1 MFLCLLLAKV
11 WSFKYKRDTKSSGVK
26 MHTPDQLST
35 HEEQKPT
42 IPAKSHKHK
51 NKKQSFLSYP
61 IEIPPWMKNL
71 AKNLETLNITFIN
84 EALPKF
90 WNEEIIDEIHEYG
103 LNVNGEHTLPA
114 YKYFEQVLRITN
126 PWEKALPSRYRK
138 ALLEQMGM
146 ILRSQKPRKDAYYL
160 VKQVF
165 QECYEKHE
173 KDVRRRKRLTYKNVA
188 KKLFTA
194 GYKVDSILLKQV
206 VYQAC
211 NYYEERGELPEK
223 YTDLVMPRVKSGSLT
238 LMPDDGQMFRLKMR
252 VRGKKLRLTVEVKL
266 PLSKDSGKW
275 KWFTF
280 SIEPYE
286 QLKKIL
292 AQAHEVHNPVFVPR
306 VRKSGVKDY
315 ELVLPLSLKNK
326 KRRVS
331 GRILSVDLGER
342 RLATLVV
349 IDEKYRQLA
358 PPIFIKPRTWSKMKA
373 IRFEM
378 DRLKS
383 KIDRGLD
390 YDGRLNAQL
399 IRLQKKL
406 NRMRDVVVDELSSII
421 VKVALI
427 YGCDTIVV
435 EDLRSYQPDGRKG
448 LLNWLLSS
456 WRRGDI
462 LFHVEYI
469 AALHGI
475 RVVRVAPNDT
485 SRRCPR
491 CGSYGVHVKS
501 PRHPVVGGEF
511 AFFKCLVCGFMGDR
525 DYVGALN
532 VGRCFLAG
540 GRWDSL
546 GMANPLTYMVG
557 GSPLGDCSPGGPSN
571 ARSVQ
576 NFTQVCVSVR
586 GSVAVLL
593 MSVSLRDEYKHL

>member
-1 MFLCLLLAKV
+1 MALEKHYTMKETGRGKWLRV
-11 WSFKYKRDTKSSGVK
+11 PRSS
-26 MHTPDQLST
+26 SSS
-35 HEEQKPT
+35 
-42 IPAKSHKHK
+42 I
-51 NKKQSFLSYP
+51 LSYP
-61 IEIPPWMKNL
+61 IEIPSWMKNL
-71 AKNLETLNITFIN
+71 AENLETLNTKLMN

-90 WNEEIIDEIHEYG
+90 WNEKIIDEIHEYG
-103 LNVNGEHTLPA
+103 LNANGEHTKPA
-114 YKYFEQVLRITN
+114 YKYFEQILRTMN
-126 PWEKALPSRYRK
+126 PWEKELPSRYRK
-138 ALLEQMGM
+138 ALLEQIGT
-146 ILRSQKPRKDAYYL
+146 ILRSQKPRKDTYHL
-160 VKQVF
+160 IKQVF

-173 KDVRRRKRLTYKNVA
+173 KNERRRKRLTYKNIA

-194 GYKVDSILLKQV
+194 GYKVDSTLLKQV
-206 VYQAC
+206 VYQTC
-211 NYYEERGELPEK
+211 NYYEEHRELPEK
-223 YTDLVMPRVKSGSLT
+223 YTNLVTPRVESGSLT
-238 LMPDDGQMFRLKMR
+238 LMPDDGNMFRLKMR
-252 VRGKKLRLTVEVKL
+252 VRGKRLKLTVEVKL
-266 PLSKDSGKW
+266 PLSKDGRKW

-326 KRRVS
+326 KKRVS

-342 RLATLVV
+342 KLATLVV

-358 PPIFIKPRTWSKMKA
+358 PPIFIKPRTWGKMKA

-383 KIDRGLD
+383 RIDRGLD
-390 YDGRLNAQL
+390 YDGRLSAQF

-421 VKVALI
+421 VKAALI

-475 RVVRVAPNDT
+475 RVVRVPPNDT
-485 SRRCPR
+485 SKRCPR

-501 PRHPVVGGEF
+501 PRHPIVGEEY
-511 AFFKCLVCGFMGDR
+511 AFFKCLECGFVGDR

-540 GRWDSL
+540 GRWGSL

-557 GSPLGDCSPGGPSN
+557 GSPLGDRSPGGPSG
-571 ARSVQ
+571 AESVRKSCL
-576 NFTQVCVSVR
+576 TQVSVK

-593 MSVSLRDEYKHL
+593 GSMSLRDEYEHLLKKERFF

>member
-1 MFLCLLLAKV
+1 LKKEMKE
-11 WSFKYKRDTKSSGVK
+11 SSRGKWLRV
-26 MHTPDQLST
+26 LRSSSSS
-35 HEEQKPT
+35 
-42 IPAKSHKHK
+42 I
-51 NKKQSFLSYP
+51 LSYP
-61 IEIPPWMKNL
+61 IEIPSWMKNL
-71 AKNLETLNITFIN
+71 AENLETLNTTFIN

-90 WNEEIIDEIHEYG
+90 WNEKIIDEIHEYG
-103 LNVNGEHTLPA
+103 LNDNGEHTLPA
-114 YKYFEQVLRITN
+114 YKYFEQILRTVN
-126 PWEKALPSRYRK
+126 PWEKELPSRYRR
-138 ALLEQMGM
+138 ALLEQIGM
-146 ILRSQKPRKDAYYL
+146 ILRSQKPRKDTYHL

-165 QECYEKHE
+165 QECYKKDEKNE
-173 KDVRRRKRLTYKNVA
+173 RLRKRLTYKNIT

-194 GYKVDSILLKQV
+194 GYKVDSTLLKQV
-206 VYQAC
+206 VYQTC
-211 NYYEERGELPEK
+211 NYYEEHRELPEK
-223 YTDLVMPRVKSGSLT
+223 YTDLITPRVESGSLT

-252 VRGKKLRLTVEVKL
+252 VRGKKLKLTVEVKL
-266 PLSKDSGKW
+266 PLSKDGRKW

-292 AQAHEVHNPVFVPR
+292 AQAHEVHNSVFVPR
-306 VRKSGVKDY
+306 MRKSGVKDY

-326 KRRVS
+326 KRRAS

-342 RLATLVV
+342 KLATLVV

-358 PPIFIKPRTWSKMKA
+358 PPIFIKPRTWGKMKA

-378 DRLKS
+378 DHLKS
-383 KIDRGLD
+383 RIAMGLD

-421 VKVALI
+421 VKAALI

-448 LLNWLLSS
+448 LLNWLLSN

-462 LFHVEYI
+462 LFHVEYM

-475 RVVRVAPNDT
+475 RVVRVPPNDT

-501 PRHPVVGGEF
+501 PRHPIVDGEY
-511 AFFKCLVCGFMGDR
+511 AFFKCLECGFMGDR

-540 GRWDSL
+540 GRWGSL

-557 GSPLGDCSPGGPSN
+557 GSPLGDRSPGGPSS

-576 NFTQVCVSVR
+576 RSCFTQVSVSVK
-586 GSVAVLL
+586 GSVAALL
-593 MSVSLRDEYKHL
+593 GGMSLRDEYEHL

>member
-1 MFLCLLLAKV
+1 MALEKHYTMKETGRGKWLKML
-11 WSFKYKRDTKSSGVK
+11 RSS
-26 MHTPDQLST
+26 PSS
-35 HEEQKPT
+35 
-42 IPAKSHKHK
+42 I
-51 NKKQSFLSYP
+51 LSYP
-61 IEIPPWMKNL
+61 IEIPSWMKNL
-71 AKNLETLNITFIN
+71 AENLETLNTTLIN

-90 WNEEIIDEIHEYG
+90 WNEEIIDEIHAYG
-103 LNVNGEHTLPA
+103 LNANGEHTKPA
-114 YKYFEQVLRITN
+114 YKYFEQILRATN
-126 PWEKALPSRYRK
+126 PWEKELPSRYRRS
-138 ALLEQMGM
+138 LLEQIGT
-146 ILRSQKPRKDAYYL
+146 ILRSQKPRKDTYHL
-160 VKQVF
+160 IKQIF
-165 QECYEKHE
+165 QEYYKKDE
-173 KDVRRRKRLTYKNVA
+173 KDERRRKRLTYKNIA
-188 KKLFTA
+188 KKLFTT
-194 GYKVDSILLKQV
+194 GYKVDSTLLKQV
-206 VYQAC
+206 VYQTC
-211 NYYEERGELPEK
+211 NYYEEHRELPEK
-223 YTDLVMPRVKSGSLT
+223 YTDLVTPRVESGSLT

-252 VRGKKLRLTVEVKL
+252 VRGKRLRLTVEVKL
-266 PLSKDSGKW
+266 PLLKESGKW

-280 SIEPYE
+280 SIEPYK

-292 AQAHEVHNPVFVPR
+292 AQAHEVHNLVFVPR

-342 RLATLVV
+342 KLATLVV

-390 YDGRLNAQL
+390 YDGRLNAQF

-421 VKVALI
+421 VKAALI

-448 LLNWLLSS
+448 LLNWLLSN
-456 WRRGDI
+456 WKRGDI
-462 LFHVEYI
+462 LFHVEYM

-475 RVVRVAPNDT
+475 RVVRVPPNDT
-485 SRRCPR
+485 SKRCPR

-501 PRHPVVGGEF
+501 PRHQIVSGEY
-511 AFFKCLVCGFMGDR
+511 AFFKCLECGFMGDR

-557 GSPLGDCSPGGPSN
+557 GSPLGDRSPGGLSG
-571 ARSVQ
+571 AGSVQ
-576 NFTQVCVSVR
+576 KSCLTQVSVSVK

-593 MSVSLRDEYKHL
+593 GGMSLRDEYEHL

>member
-1 MFLCLLLAKV
+1 M
-11 WSFKYKRDTKSSGVK
+11 RGTKTSGDE
-26 MHTPDQLST
+26 MRTPGKLST
-35 HEEQKPT
+35 QPTTKPR
-42 IPAKSHKHK
+42 KHK
-51 NKKQSFLSYP
+51 NKNQIFLSYP
-61 IEIPPWMKNL
+61 IEIPSWMKNL
-71 AKNLETLNITFIN
+71 AKNLETLNTTLIN
-84 EALPKF
+84 QALPKF
-90 WNEEIIDEIHEYG
+90 WNEETIDGIHAYG
-103 LNVNGEHTLPA
+103 LNTNGEHTLPA
-114 YKYFEQVLRITN
+114 YKYFEQVLRIVN
-126 PWEKALPSRYRK
+126 PWEKALPSRYRR
-138 ALLEQMGM
+138 ALLEQIGM
-146 ILRSQKPRKDAYYL
+146 ILRSQKPRKDTYHL
-160 VKQVF
+160 IKQIF
-165 QECYEKHE
+165 QECYKKDEKNE
-173 KDVRRRKRLTYKNVA
+173 RRRKRLTYKNIA

-194 GYKVDSILLKQV
+194 GYKVDSTLLKQV
-206 VYQAC
+206 VYQTC
-211 NYYEERGELPEK
+211 NYYEEHRELPEK
-223 YTDLVMPRVKSGSLT
+223 YTDLVTPRVESGSLT

-252 VRGKKLRLTVEVKL
+252 VRGKRLKLTVEVKL
-266 PLSKDSGKW
+266 PLSKDGRKW

-342 RLATLVV
+342 KLATLVV
-349 IDEKYRQLA
+349 IDERYRQLA

-390 YDGRLNAQL
+390 YDGRLNAQF

-421 VKVALI
+421 VKAALI

-448 LLNWLLSS
+448 LLNWLLSN

-475 RVVRVAPNDT
+475 RVVRVPPNDT

-491 CGSYGVHVKS
+491 CGAYGVHVKS
-501 PRHPVVGGEF
+501 PRHPIVGGEY

-540 GRWDSL
+540 GWWDSL
-546 GMANPLTYMVG
+546 GRANPLIYMVG

-571 ARSVQ
+571 TESVPRSC
-576 NFTQVCVSVR
+576 FTQVSVSVR

-593 MSVSLRDEYKHL
+593 RSMSLRDEYEHLRKKEQFIGKFFF

>member
-1 MFLCLLLAKV
+1 MR
-11 WSFKYKRDTKSSGVK
+11 FKYMRGTKSSGVE
-26 MHTPDQLST
+26 MHTHNQLLKQPT
-35 HEEQKPT
+35 HT
-42 IPAKSHKHK
+42 PAKTGKHK
-51 NKKQSFLSYP
+51 NKRSFLSYP

-71 AKNLETLNITFIN
+71 AENLETLNTKLIN

-90 WNEEIIDEIHEYG
+90 WNEEIIDEIYAYG
-103 LNVNGEHTLPA
+103 LNTNGERTKPAHT
-114 YKYFEQVLRITN
+114 YFEQILRVTN
-126 PWEKALPSRYRK
+126 PWKKELPSRYRK
-138 ALLEQMGM
+138 ALLEQIGM
-146 ILRSQKPRKDAYYL
+146 ILRSQKPRKDAYHL
-160 VKQVF
+160 IKQVF
-165 QECYEKHE
+165 QECYEKDE
-173 KDVRRRKRLTYKNVA
+173 KDVRRKKRLTYKNIA
-188 KKLFTA
+188 KKLFAA
-194 GYKVDSILLKQV
+194 GHKVDSILLKQV

-211 NYYEERGELPEK
+211 NYYEEHGKLPEK

-238 LMPDDGQMFRLKMR
+238 LMPDDGNMFRLRMR
-252 VRGKKLRLTVEVKL
+252 VRGKRLRLTVEVKL
-266 PLSKDSGKW
+266 PLSKDGRKW

-292 AQAHEVHNPVFVPR
+292 AQAHEMHNPVFVPR

-342 RLATLVV
+342 KLATLVV

-358 PPIFIKPRTWSKMKA
+358 PPIFIKPRSWSKMKA

-378 DRLKS
+378 DHLKS

-390 YDGRLNAQL
+390 YDGRLNAQF

-421 VKVALI
+421 VKAALI

-448 LLNWLLSS
+448 LLNWLLSN

-462 LFHVEYI
+462 LFHVEYM
-469 AALHGI
+469 ATLHGV

-501 PRHPVVGGEF
+501 PRHPVVGGEY

-546 GMANPLTYMVG
+546 GRANPLTYMVG
-557 GSPLGDCSPGGPSN
+557 GSPLGDCSPGGPSG

-576 NFTQVCVSVR
+576 KFSQVCVSVR

-593 MSVSLRDEYKHL
+593 MSMSLRDEYEHL

>member
-1 MFLCLLLAKV
+1 MALEKHYTMKETGRGKWLRV
-11 WSFKYKRDTKSSGVK
+11 PRSS
-26 MHTPDQLST
+26 SSS
-35 HEEQKPT
+35 
-42 IPAKSHKHK
+42 I
-51 NKKQSFLSYP
+51 LSYP
-61 IEIPPWMKNL
+61 IEIPSWMKNL
-71 AKNLETLNITFIN
+71 AENLETLNTTFIN

-90 WNEEIIDEIHEYG
+90 WNEKIIDEIHEYG
-103 LNVNGEHTLPA
+103 LNANGEHTKPA
-114 YKYFEQVLRITN
+114 YKYFEQILRATN
-126 PWEKALPSRYRK
+126 PWEKELPSRYKR
-138 ALLEQMGM
+138 ALLEQIGM
-146 ILRSQKPRKDAYYL
+146 ILRSQKPRKDAYHL

-173 KDVRRRKRLTYKNVA
+173 KNERRRKRLTYKNIV

-194 GYKVDSILLKQV
+194 GYKVDSTLLKQV
-206 VYQAC
+206 VYQTC
-211 NYYEERGELPEK
+211 NYYEEHRELPEK
-223 YTDLVMPRVKSGSLT
+223 YTNLVTPRVESGSLT
-238 LMPDDGQMFRLKMR
+238 LMPDDGNMFRLKMR
-252 VRGKKLRLTVEVKL
+252 VRGKRLKLTVEVKL
-266 PLSKDSGKW
+266 PLSKDGRKW

-326 KRRVS
+326 KKRVS

-342 RLATLVV
+342 KLATLVV

-358 PPIFIKPRTWSKMKA
+358 PPIFIKPRTWGKMKA

-378 DRLKS
+378 NRLKS
-383 KIDRGLD
+383 RIDRGLD
-390 YDGRLNAQL
+390 YDGRLSAQF

-421 VKVALI
+421 VKAALI

-475 RVVRVAPNDT
+475 RVVRVPPNDT
-485 SRRCPR
+485 SKRCPR

-501 PRHPVVGGEF
+501 PRHPIVGEEY
-511 AFFKCLVCGFMGDR
+511 AFFKCLECGFVGDR

-540 GRWDSL
+540 GRWGSL

-557 GSPLGDCSPGGPSN
+557 GSPLGDRSPGGPSG
-571 ARSVQ
+571 AESVRKSCL
-576 NFTQVCVSVR
+576 TQVSVK

-593 MSVSLRDEYKHL
+593 GSMSLRDEYEHLLKKERFF

>member
-1 MFLCLLLAKV
+1 
-11 WSFKYKRDTKSSGVK
+11 
-26 MHTPDQLST
+26 MHTHGQLLKQPT
-35 HEEQKPT
+35 HT
-42 IPAKSHKHK
+42 PAKPRKRK
-51 NKKQSFLSYP
+51 NKNRSFLSYP
-61 IEIPPWMKNL
+61 IEIPSWMKNL
-71 AKNLETLNITFIN
+71 AENLETLNTKLMN

-90 WNEEIIDEIHEYG
+90 WNEKIIDEIHEYG
-103 LNVNGEHTLPA
+103 LNANGEYTKPA
-114 YKYFEQVLRITN
+114 YMYFEQILRVAN
-126 PWEKALPSRYRK
+126 PWEKELPSRYRR
-138 ALLEQMGM
+138 ALLEQIGM
-146 ILRSQKPRKDAYYL
+146 ILRSQKPRKDTYHL
-160 VKQVF
+160 IKQIF
-165 QECYEKHE
+165 QECYKKDE
-173 KDVRRRKRLTYKNVA
+173 KDKRRRKRLTYKNIA

-194 GYKVDSILLKQV
+194 GYKVDSTLLKQV
-206 VYQAC
+206 VYQTC
-211 NYYEERGELPEK
+211 NYYKEHRELPEK
-223 YTDLVMPRVKSGSLT
+223 YTNLVTPRVESGSLT
-238 LMPDDGQMFRLKMR
+238 LMPDDGNMFRLKMR
-252 VRGKKLRLTVEVKL
+252 VRGKRLKLTVEVKL
-266 PLSKDSGKW
+266 PLSKDGGKW

-292 AQAHEVHNPVFVPR
+292 AQAHEMHNPVFVPR

-326 KRRVS
+326 KRRVG

-342 RLATLVV
+342 KLATLVV
-349 IDEKYRQLA
+349 IDERYRQLA
-358 PPIFIKPRTWSKMKA
+358 PPIFIKPRTWGKMKA

-378 DRLKS
+378 DHLQS

-390 YDGRLNAQL
+390 YDGRLNAQF

-421 VKVALI
+421 VKAALI

-448 LLNWLLSS
+448 LLNWLLSN

-475 RVVRVAPNDT
+475 RVVRVPPNDT

-501 PRHPVVGGEF
+501 SRHPIVGDEY
-511 AFFKCLVCGFMGDR
+511 AFFKCLECGFMGDR

-546 GMANPLTYMVG
+546 GVANPLTYMVG
-557 GSPLGDCSPGGPSN
+557 GSPLGDRSPGGLSGV
-571 ARSVQ
+571 RGVQ
-576 NFTQVCVSVR
+576 KLTQVSVSVK

-593 MSVSLRDEYKHL
+593 GGMSLRDEYEHL

>member
-1 MFLCLLLAKV
+1 MK
-11 WSFKYKRDTKSSGVK
+11 FKYMRGTKTSGVK
-26 MHTPDQLST
+26 MRTPGQLST
-35 HEEQKPT
+35 HEGPTHTHAKPG
-42 IPAKSHKHK
+42 KRK
-51 NKKQSFLSYP
+51 NKNQSFLSYP
-61 IEIPPWMKNL
+61 IEIPSWMKNL
-71 AKNLETLNITFIN
+71 AANLETLNITLMN

-90 WNEEIIDEIHEYG
+90 WNEKTIDEIYAYG
-103 LNVNGEHTLPA
+103 LNNNGEHTLPA
-114 YKYFEQVLRITN
+114 YKYFEQVLRVAN
-126 PWEKALPSRYRK
+126 PWGKELPSRYRK
-138 ALLEQMGM
+138 ALLEQIGM
-146 ILRSQKPRKDAYYL
+146 ILRSQKPRKDAYCL

-165 QECYEKHE
+165 QECYKKDE
-173 KDVRRRKRLTYKNVA
+173 KDVRRRKRLTYKNIA
-188 KKLFTA
+188 KKLFSA
-194 GYKVDSILLKQV
+194 SYKVDNILLKQV

-211 NYYEERGELPEK
+211 NYYEEHGELPEK
-223 YTDLVMPRVKSGSLT
+223 YTDLVMPRVESGSLT
-238 LMPDDGQMFRLKMR
+238 LMPDDGQMFRLRMR

-266 PLSKDSGKW
+266 PLSKDGGKW
-275 KWFTF
+275 KWFAF

-292 AQAHEVHNPVFVPR
+292 AQAHKVHNPVFVPR

-342 RLATLVV
+342 KLATLVV

-390 YDGRLNAQL
+390 YDGRLNAQF

-421 VKVALI
+421 VKAALI

-448 LLNWLLSS
+448 LLNWLLSN
-456 WRRGDI
+456 WKRGDV

-469 AALHGI
+469 AALHGV

-491 CGSYGVHVKS
+491 CGAYGVHVKS
-501 PRHPVVGGEF
+501 PRHPIVGGEY
-511 AFFKCLVCGFMGDR
+511 AFFKCLECGFMGDR

-546 GMANPLTYMVG
+546 GVANPLTYMVG
-557 GSPLGDCSPGGPSN
+557 GSPLGDCSPGGPSSTE
-571 ARSVQ
+571 REQ
-576 NFTQVCVSVR
+576 KFTQVSVSVK

-593 MSVSLRDEYKHL
+593 RSVSLCDEYEHL

>member
-1 MFLCLLLAKV
+1 ME
-11 WSFKYKRDTKSSGVK
+11 
-26 MHTPDQLST
+26 MHTHGQLLKQPAHT
-35 HEEQKPT
+35 
-42 IPAKSHKHK
+42 PAKPRKRK
-51 NKKQSFLSYP
+51 NKNRSFLSYP
-61 IEIPPWMKNL
+61 IEIPSWMKNL
-71 AKNLETLNITFIN
+71 AENLETLNTKLMN

-90 WNEEIIDEIHEYG
+90 WNEKIIDEIHEYG
-103 LNVNGEHTLPA
+103 LNANGEYTKPA
-114 YKYFEQVLRITN
+114 YMYFEQILRVAN
-126 PWEKALPSRYRK
+126 PWEKELPSRYRR
-138 ALLEQMGM
+138 ALLEQIGM
-146 ILRSQKPRKDAYYL
+146 ILRSQKPRKDVYHL
-160 VKQVF
+160 IKQIF

-173 KDVRRRKRLTYKNVA
+173 KDKRRRKRLTYKNIA

-194 GYKVDSILLKQV
+194 GYKVDSTLLKQV
-206 VYQAC
+206 VYQTC
-211 NYYEERGELPEK
+211 NYYEEHRELPEK
-223 YTDLVMPRVKSGSLT
+223 YTNLVTPRVESGSLT
-238 LMPDDGQMFRLKMR
+238 LMPDDGNMFRLKMR
-252 VRGKKLRLTVEVKL
+252 VKGKRLKLTVEVKL
-266 PLSKDSGKW
+266 PLSKDGGKW

-292 AQAHEVHNPVFVPR
+292 AQAHKVHNPVFVPR

-342 RLATLVV
+342 KLATLVV

-390 YDGRLNAQL
+390 YDGRLNAQF

-421 VKVALI
+421 VKAALI

-448 LLNWLLSS
+448 LLNWLLSN

-475 RVVRVAPNDT
+475 RVVRVPPNDT

-501 PRHPVVGGEF
+501 PRHPIVGDEY
-511 AFFKCLVCGFMGDR
+511 AFFKCLECGFMGDR

-557 GSPLGDCSPGGPSN
+557 GSPLGDRSPGGLSGV
-571 ARSVQ
+571 RGVQ
-576 NFTQVCVSVR
+576 KLTQVSVSVK

-593 MSVSLRDEYKHL
+593 GGMSLRDEYEHL